1 MRVIGVGLVVWC
13 GVGVIGVGFVVWCGV
28 GGCYW
33 CWVCSVVW
41 GRCFLV
47 LGL

>member
-28 GGCYW
+28 GVFW
-33 CWVCSVVW
+33 CWVCSVV
-41 GRCFLV
+41 
-47 LGL
+47 